1 MVPMKVIQE
10 ILGHTD
16 IRVTMN
22 LYGHLFPES
31 KRAAADRMNDLLET
45 SPQDSDGAFIK
56 PN

>member
-1 MVPMKVIQE
+1 MKVIQE

-22 LYGHLFPES
+22 LYGHLYPES
-31 KRAAADRMNDLLET
+31 KRAAADRMNELL
-45 SPQDSDGAFIK
+45 SPNLEDSTERSAK

>member
-1 MVPMKVIQE
+1 MKVIQE

-31 KRAAADRMNDLLET
+31 KRAAADKMDEMLNPALPG
-45 SPQDSDGAFIK
+45 SPATVSK